1 MRQRARTGL
10 LIALAIVAGSAVLG
24 LLGGLVWSEV
34 APRALLLEVSAGTA
48 QVVNAETRAFMG
60 ADAWFCLITAAAGL
74 LTGIVGCWLGIARR
88 SPETRLAVTIGLIV
102 GAVAGA
108 YAMLWLGQ
116 QFGQA
121 GYQHDLADSPVG
133 TTFSGTLTLGAKSAI
148 ALWPL
153 FTSIV
158 LVLAELGGRR
168 EAGPGASGAGL
179 GPTAPVSSMW
189 TGPQDGND
197 AP

>member
-88 SPETRLAVTIGLIV
+88 SPETRLAVTIGLMEAAGRFFDFTADMDQEGSLSVGFGLSTGNAQWVTVSRALKLDEINSLGRLHWPPLL
-102 GAVAGA
+102 GAV
-108 YAMLWLGQ
+108 
-116 QFGQA
+116 
-121 GYQHDLADSPVG
+121 V
-133 TTFSGTLTLGAKSAI
+133 FSALLMAAI
-148 ALWPL
+148 AW
-153 FTSIV
+153 IYQRK
-158 LVLAELGGRR
+158 ELDR
-168 EAGPGASGAGL
+168 
-179 GPTAPVSSMW
+179 
-189 TGPQDGND
+189 
-197 AP
+197 

>member
-24 LLGGLVWSEV
+24 LLGGLIWSEV
-34 APRALLLEVSAGTA
+34 APRALLLEISAGTA
-48 QVVNAETRAFMG
+48 QVVNAETRAFIG
-60 ADAWFCLITAAAGL
+60 ADAWFCLIAAVAGL

-88 SPETRLAVTIGLIV
+88 SPGTRLAVTIGLIA

-116 QFGQA
+116 QLSQA

-133 TTFSGTLTLGAKSAI
+133 ATFSATLTLGAKSAI

-158 LVLAELGGRR
+158 LVLAELGSRR
-168 EAGPGASGAGL
+168 EPGPGADGAGPE
-179 GPTAPVSSMW
+179 PTAPVSSMW
-189 TGPQDGND
+189 TGPQDGD
-197 AP
+197 SAP